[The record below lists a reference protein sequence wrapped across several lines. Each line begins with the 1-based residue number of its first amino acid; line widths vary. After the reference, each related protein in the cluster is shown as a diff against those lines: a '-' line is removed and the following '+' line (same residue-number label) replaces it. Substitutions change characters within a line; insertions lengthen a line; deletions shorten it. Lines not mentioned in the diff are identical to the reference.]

1 MDVTTLDISRSFC
14 DTCQI
19 YNAATYETLL
29 KVDPDDLTTYSPLI
43 ASSWEAND
51 DNTEFTFAID
61 PAAVFA
67 DGTAIE
73 AKDVKWSFE
82 RLKNLAGGPSFMMNG
97 LKSIETPDEATVVVD
112 FEAPNSAFLAIVSS
126 SYTGIIN
133 SDLAAENGATADA
146 DAATT
151 DKAEDWFLKNSA
163 GSGQFVLDSYTDGG
177 SLVLNRNDKYW
188 GTASVFPS
196 VTINEVADSS
206 AQLQQ
211 LQQGDVDIAM
221 QINFDSLAQ
230 LEGNTAVTTEVV
242 DSFNFVYLALSPG
255 VKGGE
260 ALKDPKVRE
269 AIKDSIDYD
278 GVIAA
283 TLDGNG
289 KKQASAIPNG
299 FEGTA
304 DLPLPEQDVTAA
316 KALLADAGY
325 ADGLKLQATYPN
337 TIAYGVDFNVMFQ
350 SIQQDLA
357 EVGIDLELTPIDFS
371 AWVEQITADGLPVTA
386 VYYAP
391 DHPDTSQYPQYFAMV
406 EGASWEARSGLGV
419 EKNESDLLATALSQS
434 GAERTETYTK
444 LGQAMMDDLIIL
456 PIANPQ
462 LVLASSSD
470 ITGMNYNVT
479 RNLDLSELGLK

>member
-19 YNAATYETLL
+19 YNGAAYEPLL
-29 KVDPDDLTTYSPLI
+29 KVNPDDVTQYTPLL
-43 ASSWEAND
+43 AATWEANE
-51 DNTEFTFAID
+51 DNTVFTFGID
-61 PAAVFA
+61 PTAVFS
-67 DGTAIE
+67 DGTPVE

-97 LKSIETPDEATVVVD
+97 LAGIETPDEATVVVS
-112 FEAPNSAFLAIVSS
+112 FEAPNSAFLAIASS

-133 SDLAAENGATADA
+133 SDVAAENGATADE
-146 DAATT
+146 DSATSDT
-151 DKAEDWFLKNSA
+151 AEDWFLANSA

-177 SLVLNRNDKYW
+177 SLVLNRNENYW
-188 GTASVFPS
+188 GTASAFPS

-255 VKGGE
+255 VEGGE
-260 ALKDPKVRE
+260 DLEDPKVRE
-269 AIKDSIDYD
+269 AIKDAIDYE
-278 GVIAA
+278 GVIDA

-289 KKQASAIPNG
+289 KKQAAGIPNG

-304 DLPLPEQDVTAA
+304 DLPLPERDVEAA

-325 ADGLKLQATYPN
+325 ADGLTLEATYPN

-357 EVGIDLELTPIDFS
+357 EVGIELELEPIDFS
-371 AWVEQITADGLPVTA
+371 AWVEQITATGIPLTA

-391 DHPDTSQYPQYFAMV
+391 DHPDTSQYPQYFAMI
-406 EGASWEARSGLGV
+406 EGSSWQARSGLPISD
-419 EKNESDLLATALSQS
+419 EQTDLLATALSQS
-434 GAERTETYTK
+434 GAERTETYAK
-444 LGQAMMDDLIIL
+444 LGQAMIDDLIIL
-456 PIANPQ
+456 PVANPQ

-479 RNLDLSELGLK
+479 RNLDLSELGIK

>member
-19 YNAATYETLL
+19 YNAATYETLV
-29 KVDPDDLTTYSPLI
+29 KVDPDDLTKYTPLI
-43 ASSWEAND
+43 AASWEANA

-97 LKSIETPDEATVVVD
+97 LKSIETPDESTVVVD
-112 FEAPNSAFLAIVSS
+112 FEAPNSAFIAIVSS

-133 SDLAAENGATADA
+133 SDVAAENGATADA

-177 SLVLNRNDKYW
+177 SLVLNRNENYW

-255 VKGGE
+255 VAGGE

-278 GVIAA
+278 GVIDA

-304 DLPLPEQDVTAA
+304 DLPLPERDVDAA
-316 KALLADAGY
+316 TALLADAGY
-325 ADGLKLQATYPN
+325 SDGLTLEATYPN

-371 AWVEQITADGLPVTA
+371 AWVEQITAEGMPVTA

-406 EGASWEARSGLGV
+406 EGSSWEARSGLGV
-419 EKNESDLLATALSQS
+419 DENQTDLLATALSQS
-434 GAERTETYTK
+434 GTERTETYAK

-456 PIANPQ
+456 PVANPQ